1 MYVIYHDPG
10 CVYSLICLAVLRSKK
25 VNYKKVKYLKEP
37 LTLDVI
43 KDLIRKLN
51 ISAIDL
57 VRQDHKDWKTFYK
70 NLELTDDEIIHLM
83 LENHGL
89 IMRPIIVNEDQAVIG
104 RPPKK
109 LVQLINQNNS
119 CALNY
124 RNEKSIFW

>member
-1 MYVIYHDPG
+1 MFVIYYDPG

-43 KDLIRKLN
+43 KNLINKLN

-57 VRQDHKDWKTFYK
+57 IRKDHPDWKKFYK
-70 NLELTDDEIIHLM
+70 NLELTEDEIIHLM

-89 IMRPIIVNEDQAVIG
+89 IVRPIIVNGDQAVIG

-109 LVQLINQNNS
+109 LIQLINQNEN
-119 CALNY
+119 CVLNY
-124 RNEKSIFW
+124 RNKNSALS

>member
-1 MYVIYHDPG
+1 MYVIYYDPG

-37 LTLDVI
+37 LTLGVI
-43 KDLIRKLN
+43 KDLIKKLN

-57 VRQDHKDWKTFYK
+57 VRQDHPDWKSFYK
-70 NLELTDDEIIHLM
+70 NLELTDEEVIHLM

-119 CALNY
+119 DALNY